1 MSVSTKPPSGFRDFL
16 PAEIRRREHVIRI
29 VREVYDA
36 YGFEPLET
44 PTVERLDVLLGK
56 YGDEGDQLM
65 FAVAKRGESLVEGL
79 AGLKAPAEGAP
90 PPTPASIR
98 NAVCDGALR
107 YDLTVPL
114 ARVVAEHQGKL
125 PRLFKRYQIQTVWRA
140 DRPQKGRYREFF
152 QCDVDV
158 VGSASRTVEVEVC
171 SAVAEVLTRLGFADF
186 RIIVN
191 HRSILAGIVE
201 AAGVPAALEGDVFVA
216 IDKLDKIGVDG
227 VMKELAARGV
237 SPESATK
244 LATLLTP
251 VEGGNAAEI
260 ARLRTFLASSE
271 RGVAGLADLE
281 AFLGLAAGTPAAA
294 RLSIDPSLARGLS
307 YYTGAVFEIRV
318 PDLSGSL
325 GGGGRYDGL
334 VGMFLGRDI
343 PACGFS
349 IGLERVLVVMEER
362 GLFPRDDGA
371 ADVFVARFEDAESAA
386 LAVGLATDLR
396 AAGLR
401 VLLNNEPA
409 KLGKQFQ
416 DADARGIA
424 VVALVGSNEAARG
437 AVALKCLRSGE
448 KAEVPRSEAA
458 AWIRARRQAPGAA
471 GGAGGA

>member
-1 MSVSTKPPSGFRDFL
+1 MSASTKPASGFRDFL
-16 PAEIRRREHVIRI
+16 PPEIRRREHVIRV

-36 YGFEPLET
+36 YGFDPLET
-44 PTVERLDVLLGK
+44 PAVERLDVLLGK

-65 FAVAKRGESLVEGL
+65 FAVAKRGESLVEGV
-79 AGLKAPAEGAP
+79 AGLRPAAGDAGTDLAPAA
-90 PPTPASIR
+90 IR

-158 VGSASRTVEVEVC
+158 VGSSSRTVEVEVC
-171 SAVAEVLTRLGFADF
+171 SAVAEVLARLGFADF
-186 RIIVN
+186 RIVVN
-191 HRSILAGIVE
+191 HRGILAGIIE
-201 AAGVPAALEGDVFVA
+201 AAGVPAELEGAVFVA
-216 IDKLDKIGVDG
+216 IDKLDKVGVDG
-227 VMKELAARGV
+227 VLKELAARGV
-237 SPESATK
+237 SADSAAR

-251 VEGGNAAEI
+251 VEGGNDAEL
-260 ARLRTFLASSE
+260 ARLRAFLGGSE
-271 RGVAGLADLE
+271 RGRAGLADLE
-281 AFLGLAAGTPAAA
+281 GFLALAAASPAAA
-294 RLSIDPSLARGLS
+294 RLAVDPSLARGLS
-307 YYTGAVFEIRV
+307 YYTGCVFEIRV

-334 VGMFLGRDI
+334 VGMFLGRDV

-362 GLFPRDDGA
+362 GLFPEDAAA
-371 ADVFVARFEDAESAA
+371 ADVLVARFDDAESARLA
-386 LAVGLATDLR
+386 LGLASDLR

-401 VLLNNEPA
+401 VLLHDEPA

-416 DADARGIA
+416 DADARGIG
-424 VVALVGSNEAARG
+424 VVALVGSDEAGRG
-437 AVALKCLRSGE
+437 AVALKHLRTGE
-448 KAEVPRSEAA
+448 KAEVPRAGAA
-458 AWIRARRQAPGAA
+458 DWIRARR
-471 GGAGGA
+471 